1 MSSGRAFC
9 FFGHRDV
16 VNQNHDISKTIATP
30 ILSRRQKT
38 TGANHHLWN
47 NHGTWWF
54 HGTEHRPDGTA
65 ARIRVSLR
73 TDDIAMARR
82 LRDRILTKHTRIH
95 ILTPIKP

>member
-9 FFGHRDV
+9 FSGHRDV
-16 VNQNHDISKTIATP
+16 VNQNHDITMTIATP

-38 TGANHHLWN
+38 TGPNHHLWN

-65 ARIRVSLR
+65 VRIRVNLR
-73 TDDIAMARR
+73 TSELTVA
-82 LRDRILTKHTRIH
+82 LRKRDKILSTYAPC
-95 ILTPIKP
+95 L